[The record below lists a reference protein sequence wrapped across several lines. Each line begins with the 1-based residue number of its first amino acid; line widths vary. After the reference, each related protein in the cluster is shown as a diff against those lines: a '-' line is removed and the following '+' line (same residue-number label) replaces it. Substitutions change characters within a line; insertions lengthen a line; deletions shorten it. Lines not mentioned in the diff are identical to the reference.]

1 MSLPSSEKPPV
12 KLEDLLRLKRVER
25 PNPEFW
31 SQFERELRQ
40 KQLTALVQKRRWWH
54 ELSSRVQRRVY
65 LPVGATAIIAFSL
78 VTVRHVMPSRI
89 ATTPDLVPTV
99 AVAESA
105 VEMLPAREVSLGSS
119 RSTVPIASTA
129 GHAERATA
137 RAVASTAVVDMTESV
152 GLLPLPTVERESP
165 SARSIAANLARLEQS
180 EPDLVNAAMSGRL
193 SSTPRPSGTA
203 EAALAM
209 GTQDAPQYRLIARY
223 ADHSLSPTP
232 VAPVLVRERLA
243 RRLGD
248 DMNERIS
255 RVGVEGSRVSLK
267 F

>member
-1 MSLPSSEKPPV
+1 MSSPSNEKPPV
-12 KLEDLLRLKRVER
+12 RVEDLLRLKRVER

-40 KQLTALVQKRRWWH
+40 KQLTALVQKRRWWDD
-54 ELSSRVQRRVY
+54 LSLLIQRRIY
-65 LPVGATAIIAFSL
+65 LPVGATAIIAFSV
-78 VTVRHVMPSRI
+78 VTVRHVVPGRI
-89 ATTPDLVPTV
+89 ATPPNLAPTV
-99 AVAESA
+99 TVAESA
-105 VEMLPAREVSLGSS
+105 VEMLPAREVSLGSN
-119 RSTVPIASTA
+119 RPAGPVIAPV
-129 GHAERATA
+129 GHTEH
-137 RAVASTAVVDMTESV
+137 AVVSTAVMDMTESV
-152 GLLPLPTVERESP
+152 GLLPLPAVEHETP

-180 EPDLVNAAMSGRL
+180 EPDLVNAAMGGRL
-193 SSTPRPSGTA
+193 SSVPRPSVAAETA
-203 EAALAM
+203 MAM
-209 GTQDAPQYRLIARY
+209 ESQDAPQYRLIARY